1 MGDVSECVCLV
12 LRWMLCILKEEGGRN
27 KGQFLVYFAYH
38 SQGPHVLA
46 AEGSSQPHSVMLSA
60 ATGLGVGLLPVGW
73 SAGQESSCLVPR
85 SPLGIYAAGSL
96 LHPARPGR
104 NPWQELWKCCRLLK
118 LFRCLSGCVFL
129 CDFFFFLHCCFPG
142 IPEKGLVRSC
152 RLSHVNS

>member
-1 MGDVSECVCLV
+1 MSWLQRAVPSPTLSCCT
-12 LRWMLCILKEEGGRN
+12 
-27 KGQFLVYFAYH
+27 
-38 SQGPHVLA
+38 
-46 AEGSSQPHSVMLSA
+46 SVMLSA

-129 CDFFFFLHCCFPG
+129 CDFFFFYIAVFL
-142 IPEKGLVRSC
+142 ESLRKAW
-152 RLSHVNS
+152 